1 MRIASRRNRCRTA
14 MMALI
19 FLLVPIAAIA
29 GNIHGRI
36 EIHPPDG
43 TRVSGDWIR
52 VLLVT
57 APIAVPEPGDLSGLV
72 PLARMDRVISAHTDF
87 YKRYQQE
94 LDREGYL
101 AASVLTTDTGEFKFV
116 DVAPG
121 RYVVLVTFPSMIG
134 GYKVAWQVPVSMPAD
149 GDARVDLNWDNM
161 ALPTQKR

>member
-1 MRIASRRNRCRTA
+1 MRTTFRQNRCRTA

-36 EIHPPDG
+36 EIHPPGG
-43 TRVSGDWIR
+43 TRISGDWIR

-57 APIAVPEPGDLSGLV
+57 APIAIPDSGDLSGLA
-72 PLARMDRVISAHTDF
+72 PLARMDRVISAHVEF
-87 YKRYQQE
+87 YKHYQQAR
-94 LDREGYL
+94 DRKGYL

-121 RYVVLVTFPSMIG
+121 RYVVLVTLPSTIG